1 MSKAL
6 INTLLKICQLPGP
19 ACEYPASAQLKDFC
33 LEYGLGLEKRRLWVF
48 TEAEIEKIKML
59 LLNLYGIDWKT
70 DPSAWEGKTR
80 AEALTL
86 GSDEKLTS
94 KTVRQRRVAI
104 KALAGRPLLLGRYET
119 IYLPEGANLD
129 IDWQW
134 LAKNIRHRTVLI
146 IENWENFENCHLTPL
161 LNEIPGNPLVVFRGF
176 PQVYTQD
183 HVVDLLNVLDLPTL
197 AFVDLDPQGLLIANS
212 LPGFDRMIAPDDV
225 LLEEML
231 KSSRNDERYRL
242 QVKHAAEALQ
252 SLKHEQ
258 LRNLFELMERHQ
270 AALPQEIFI
279 KAQ

>member
-1 MSKAL
+1 MSKTL

-19 ACEYPASAQLKDFC
+19 AFEYPASAQLKDFC
-33 LEYGLGLEKRRLWVF
+33 LEYGLGLEKRRFWVF
-48 TEAEIEKIKML
+48 SEAEIGKVKII

-94 KTVRQRRVAI
+94 KTVRQNRVAV
-104 KALAGRPLLLGRYET
+104 KALDGRPLLLGRHDT
-119 IYLPEGANLD
+119 TYLPGGANLD

-134 LAKNIRHRTVLI
+134 LAKNSRHREVLV

-161 LNEIPGNPLVVFRGF
+161 LDETPGNPLVVFRGF

-183 HVVDLLNVLDLPTL
+183 HVVDLLSALACPTL
-197 AFVDLDPQGLLIANS
+197 AFVDLDPQGLLIANT
-212 LPGFDRMIAPDDV
+212 LPGFDRMIAPDV
-225 LLEEML
+225 MVLEEML
-231 KSSRNDERYRL
+231 KTSRNHERYRL

-258 LRNLFELMERHQ
+258 LRSLFELMERHQ

-279 KAQ
+279 KA